1 MHEWR
6 NSFIYVVKFAKA
18 GYLGHFLK
26 MRTSEKCTTEICR
39 CIWIKHRR
47 ILTQGTLPLVDLQ
60 IFNVNANACTKFLKQ
75 LHFNP
80 VNKISL
86 HEFKEVPISLISKY
100 TSQTLDS
107 VLGILKSKW
116 KVETNKLNIG
126 GYFISHDFIF
136 IISSRVIH

>member
-1 MHEWR
+1 MG
-6 NSFIYVVKFAKA
+6 YV
-18 GYLGHFLK
+18 LK
-26 MRTSEKCTTEICR
+26 MPTQEWKTHHWNLQVYLDYAPKNI
-39 CIWIKHRR
+39 IHLR

-126 GYFISHDFIF
+126 GYVMCIFENIFSIPHDFIF
-136 IISSRVIH
+136 IISSRVIY